1 MDLQWQVSRVGNP
14 LQGNEGITERK
25 IHNRRETGASSPQKK
40 KHANEISDKH
50 KFKRVI

>member
-40 KHANEISDKH
+40 KTCQ
-50 KFKRVI
+50 